1 MGNMNTS
8 DDKFR
13 IKDILILILFLLLL
27 AIPIYFAY
35 TILFPKVEIFDQ
47 EEGQN
52 IEQDIEQNDEEELEQ
67 EEEKYSGP
75 HYEEIYETIEGENA
89 YIAVPTRI
97 DEEDAPRI
105 IVYSHGSNTT
115 VTSNTEDEFM
125 QDLQK
130 YGEFFTQHNF
140 IFAASNQHGA
150 NWGSDEAIQDTVNM
164 IDWIKERYDTRHRV
178 NMVGYSMGGLPTMN
192 FTSEYPELVNKIAL
206 LAPTTRPEEWDEER
220 VEKIRDIDIKIWH
233 GTADVNVGYSLST
246 TFVNK
251 LASFDKDVT
260 LVTLE
265 GKTHWDIHTEYIE
278 NILEFFS
285 E

>member
-8 DDKFR
+8 DDKLR

-35 TILFPKVEIFDQ
+35 TILFPRVEIFDQ

-52 IEQDIEQNDEEELEQ
+52 TEQDVEQNDEEELEQ
-67 EEEKYSGP
+67 EEEEYDGP

-105 IVYSHGSNTT
+105 IVYSHGSDTT
-115 VTSNTEDEFM
+115 VTFDTEEEFM

-130 YGEFFTQHNF
+130 YGKFFTQHNF

-150 NWGSDEAIQDTVNM
+150 NWGSDEAIQDTLNLIDSVTVKYPTKEKINM
-164 IDWIKERYDTRHRV
+164 I
-178 NMVGYSMGGLPTMN
+178 GYSMGGLPTMN
-192 FTSEYPELVNKIAL
+192 FASEYPELVNKIAL
-206 LAPTTRPEEWDEER
+206 LAPTTRPDEWDEER
-220 VEKIRDIDIKIWH
+220 VGKIRDIDIKIWH

-246 TFVNK
+246 TFVNRLEAFNK
-251 LASFDKDVT
+251 EVE

-278 NILEFFS
+278 DILEFFN
-285 E
+285 

>member
-1 MGNMNTS
+1 MNMS

>member
-1 MGNMNTS
+1 MS